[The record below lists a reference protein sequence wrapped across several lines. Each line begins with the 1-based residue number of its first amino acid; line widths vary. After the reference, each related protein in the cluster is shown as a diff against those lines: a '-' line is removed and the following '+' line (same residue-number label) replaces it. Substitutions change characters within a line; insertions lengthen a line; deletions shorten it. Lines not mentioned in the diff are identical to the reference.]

1 MLPLTFKTGIMENI
15 YEAYTREI
23 DNNIYYF
30 VKKKTRFPELNGI
43 PEILD
48 SYGMHA
54 DFYKACSIAH
64 IKDEKII
71 STLMQAVQIIPESA
85 RVVPMVKEKS
95 FNNAVVRNT
104 HHVLSRLRLAGI

>member
-1 MLPLTFKTGIMENI
+1 MENI

-23 DNNIYYF
+23 DNRIYYF
-30 VKKKTRFPELNGI
+30 VKKKTRFPELSGT

-48 SYGMHA
+48 NYGMHA

-64 IKDEKII
+64 IKDENII
-71 STLMQAVQIIPESA
+71 SSLMQSVQIIPESA
-85 RVVPMVKEKS
+85 RVVPMAKEKS
-95 FNNAVVRNT
+95 FNKAVVRNT

>member
-1 MLPLTFKTGIMENI
+1 MENI

-23 DNNIYYF
+23 DNHIYYF
-30 VKKKTRFPELNGI
+30 VKKKTRFPELTGT

-48 SYGMHA
+48 NYGMHS

-64 IKDEKII
+64 IKDVNII
-71 STLMQAVQIIPESA
+71 SNLMQSVQIIPESA

-95 FNNAVVRNT
+95 FNNAVIRNT